1 MRLERSSRRTN
12 YSRGLCQTAPPVS
25 EHCPDHSSHDDRY
38 RLLISVEELRGGEV
52 IERKAKVLLVEGRDD
67 VRQALGE
74 RLRGV
79 GDFDVVADTSSPTKA
94 LDLAARLI
102 PELILVDFPTTA
114 PYAAEL
120 CARIRQASPRS
131 VLVVLTSFAD
141 AETRSRYEQAGAT
154 ACLLKDIGFG
164 RLVDELRTLLSGRD
178 GDGAS

>member
-1 MRLERSSRRTN
+1 M
-12 YSRGLCQTAPPVS
+12 APPVS
-25 EHCPDHSSHDDRY
+25 EHCPNHSGADDRY
-38 RLLISVEELRGGEV
+38 RSGIKVRDLRGGKV
-52 IERKAKVLLVEGRDD
+52 TGRKAKVLLIEGRDD
-67 VRQALGE
+67 VRQALGG
-74 RLRGV
+74 RLRGL

-102 PELILVDFPTTA
+102 PELILVDFATTA

-131 VLVVLTSFAD
+131 LIVVLTSFAD

-164 RLVDELRTLLSGRD
+164 RLVDELRALLSDHSRA
-178 GDGAS
+178 GA

>member
-1 MRLERSSRRTN
+1 M
-12 YSRGLCQTAPPVS
+12 
-25 EHCPDHSSHDDRY
+25 
-38 RLLISVEELRGGEV
+38 
-52 IERKAKVLLVEGRDD
+52 
-67 VRQALGE
+67 RQALGG
-74 RLRGV
+74 RLRGL
-79 GDFDVVADTSSPTKA
+79 GDFEVVADTSSPTKA

-141 AETRSRYEQAGAT
+141 AETRSRYKQAGAT

-164 RLVDELRTLLSGRD
+164 SLVEELRSLLAGHRA
-178 GDGAS
+178 DGA